1 MRDPR
6 LETLAR
12 QLIRYSC
19 AMKPGERVLIEN
31 FGVEPEAV
39 TALIREA
46 YAAGAEPIV
55 VLRDMAVQRALMLGA
70 TAEKWD
76 EEARIDADRMR
87 AVDAYI
93 GLRAGV
99 NAYEQTDV
107 PPEKQR
113 LYMQHYSQPV
123 HSRIRVPDTRW
134 VVLRYPTPAMAQ
146 QAGMSTEAF
155 EDFYFDVCTLD
166 YAKMSRAMDA
176 LAARMEHASDVHIR
190 GSRHGSA
197 LLHRRYARRQVRRQV
212 QHPRRRDLYRARAR
226 QRERGA
232 PIQHAQPLSGECV

>member
-1 MRDPR
+1 M
-6 LETLAR
+6 
-12 QLIRYSC
+12 
-19 AMKPGERVLIEN
+19 
-31 FGVEPEAV
+31 

-76 EEARIDADRMR
+76 EEARVDADRMR

-93 GLRAGV
+93 GLRAGA
-99 NAYEQTDV
+99 NAYEQADV

-166 YAKMSRAMDA
+166 YAQDEPCHGCAGCPHGAHQRRA
-176 LAARMEHASDVHIR
+176 HH
-190 GSRHGSA
+190 GSRHGPA
-197 LLHRRYARRQVRRQV
+197 LLHRRYAGRSSATASCNIPDGEIYTAPVRDSV
-212 QHPRRRDLYRARAR
+212 NGVAA
-226 QRERGA
+226 
-232 PIQHAQPLSGECV
+232 IQHAQPLSGQCALNARA

>member
-1 MRDPR
+1 MKDPR

-19 AMKPGERVLIEN
+19 ALKPGERVLIEN

-55 VLRDMAVQRALMLGA
+55 ILRDMRVQRALMLGA

-76 EEARIDADRMR
+76 EEARVDADRMR

-93 GLRAGV
+93 GLRAGT
-99 NAYEQTDV
+99 NAYEQADV

-123 HSRIRVPDTRW
+123 HSLIRVPDTRW
-134 VVLRYPTPAMAQ
+134 VVLRYPTPAMAHVSLGPDREQ
-146 QAGMSTEAF
+146 TIERYTE
-155 EDFYFDVCTLD
+155 E
-166 YAKMSRAMDA
+166 
-176 LAARMEHASDVHIR
+176 
-190 GSRHGSA
+190 
-197 LLHRRYARRQVRRQV
+197 
-212 QHPRRRDLYRARAR
+212 
-226 QRERGA
+226 
-232 PIQHAQPLSGECV
+232 

>member
-87 AVDAYI
+87 AVDVKLIYL
-93 GLRAGV
+93 LRFNHPNFFHRLLFRFLILCKNLCKNQLIYRV
-99 NAYEQTDV
+99 N
-107 PPEKQR
+107 
-113 LYMQHYSQPV
+113 
-123 HSRIRVPDTRW
+123 
-134 VVLRYPTPAMAQ
+134 
-146 QAGMSTEAF
+146 F
-155 EDFYFDVCTLD
+155 
-166 YAKMSRAMDA
+166 
-176 LAARMEHASDVHIR
+176 
-190 GSRHGSA
+190 
-197 LLHRRYARRQVRRQV
+197 
-212 QHPRRRDLYRARAR
+212 
-226 QRERGA
+226 
-232 PIQHAQPLSGECV
+232 PITIILCNLQEG